1 MLRRPLTAID
11 KMTDAPVIE
20 GARVDA
26 RSAADL
32 LASATTIS
40 VVCHVYPDADTI
52 GAGLALALVLDH
64 AGKSVEVSFA
74 APAELPES
82 LRSLPGGRLLV
93 DPNAMRRDADL
104 VVTVDIPSVNRLGAL
119 RELADPGREV
129 LVIDHHAS
137 NQLFG
142 TADYIDP
149 SADSTTMLVA
159 DLLDAWGK
167 PIDLGVAHCLY
178 AGLTTDTGSFRWASA
193 RAHRLAARLV
203 ELGVDNAAISRTLLD
218 THPFAWL
225 PMLSRVLGSAQLV
238 PEAADGRGL
247 VYAVVG
253 HREWA
258 NARPER
264 AALVAEAAQVVALFS
279 VQVAEAGDIE
289 AAWSPPEGVSRPCP
303 QVSPMRQRGND
314 GPSGCARAR
323 PSCCRARPAIGR
335 SPSGAGSRS
344 SSAWRRTGTR
354 SSMSSRSSAR

>member
-1 MLRRPLTAID
+1 MTAID
-11 KMTDAPVIE
+11 KMTDAPPME

-32 LASATTIS
+32 LGSAVTIS

-52 GAGLALALVLDH
+52 GAGLALALVLDR
-64 AGKSVEVSFA
+64 AGKSVQVSFA

-93 DPNAMRRDADL
+93 DPTAMRRDADL

-142 TADYIDP
+142 TANYIDP

-225 PMLSRVLGSAQLV
+225 PMLSRVLGSAHLL
-238 PEAADGRGL
+238 PEAAGGRGL

-253 HREWA
+253 HQEWA
-258 NARPER
+258 NARPEEVESIVDIVR
-264 AALVAEAAQVVALFS
+264 TTQQAEVAAVFKEIEPAHWSVSMRAKSYDLAAVASAFGGGGHRLAAGYSAIGTADEVVSALQAAL
-279 VQVAEAGDIE
+279 G
-289 AAWSPPEGVSRPCP
+289 
-303 QVSPMRQRGND
+303 
-314 GPSGCARAR
+314 
-323 PSCCRARPAIGR
+323 
-335 SPSGAGSRS
+335 
-344 SSAWRRTGTR
+344 
-354 SSMSSRSSAR
+354 